1 MTEHDFA
8 ATDNPIGDLT
18 LPKTSRTGA
27 RNHALSGKVARPSQ
41 NSLTTLDITVVTMGF
56 TNP

>member
-18 LPKTSRTGA
+18 LPRTARTGA
-27 RNHALSGKVARPSQ
+27 RNHALSGKAARVSQ
-41 NSLTTLDITVVTMGF
+41 NSLTTMDITVVTGGF
-56 TNP
+56 TE

>member
-18 LPKTSRTGA
+18 LPAATRTGA
-27 RNHALSGKVARPSQ
+27 RNHALSGKVQRLSV
-41 NSLTTLDITVVTMGF
+41 NSLTTLDITVVTVGF
-56 TNP
+56 AE